1 MWGEVV
7 DKKLKKNKLILLL
20 FGVGALLLVITAG
33 VSWAASRGDLQAVVR
48 VAKANVRTA
57 PNKHSRRLFS
67 LPRKSRVRVLK
78 ECDPWLFIAT
88 EKGRRGWL
96 FKSLVRILKPPK
108 VEPEIEFFN
117 SGLESEQELFFSSL
131 INRLCSQLA
140 AVEVRRFAFVVSRL
154 DSNKVLASSS
164 EVGAAA
170 ASWLLVLQVP
180 FSRALYDQEKGE
192 DLEVGTIDLLPY
204 QGYLKVMLESRD
216 LMIVEMNK
224 NPQLW
229 YFPETALGSVKVL
242 VVLKSENGD
251 QVALSGFKD
260 RGFPVFNDYIILEV
274 HGFSQL
280 SLSSVIPATVADFNK
295 FVLPPPQLSD
305 GSRAPAALA
314 HDFFG
319 FSY

>member
-1 MWGEVV
+1 M
-7 DKKLKKNKLILLL
+7 
-20 FGVGALLLVITAG
+20 LVITAG
-33 VSWAASRGDLQAVVR
+33 GSWAASRGDLLAVVR
-48 VAKANVRTA
+48 VAKANIRTA
-57 PNKHSRRLFS
+57 PDKYSRRLFS
-67 LPRKSRVRVLK
+67 LPRKSKVRVLK
-78 ECDPWLFIAT
+78 ECGPWLFIAT
-88 EKGRRGWL
+88 VKGRRGWL
-96 FKSLVRILKPPK
+96 FKSLVRIIKPPK

-117 SGLESEQELFFSSL
+117 SGLESEQEFFFSSL
-131 INRLCSQLA
+131 INRLRSQLA

-154 DSNKVLASSS
+154 DSDGDSESASGV
-164 EVGAAA
+164 ENAA

-216 LMIVEMNK
+216 LMIVEMKK

-229 YFPETALGSVKVL
+229 SFSKTAPESVKVL
-242 VVLKSENGD
+242 VVLKGENGD
-251 QVALSGFKD
+251 QVALSGFKE